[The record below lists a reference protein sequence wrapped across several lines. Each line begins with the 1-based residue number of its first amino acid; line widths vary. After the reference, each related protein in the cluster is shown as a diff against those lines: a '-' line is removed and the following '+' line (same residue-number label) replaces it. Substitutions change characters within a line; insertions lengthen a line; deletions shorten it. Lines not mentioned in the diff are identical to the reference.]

1 MQTFLPYPDF
11 AESARVLDNK
21 RLGKQRVEAYQI
33 LLTLDGA
40 RKGWANHPAVKMW
53 AGYQTAL
60 FVYLQAVCSEWVYR
74 GYKDTVLRK
83 GTHYMAPE
91 EFMTTRQGGFVT
103 MPPWLGD
110 KEFHAAHRA
119 NLLRKDYGHYA
130 QFGWDEDLTL
140 PYVWPK

>member
-11 AESARVLDNK
+11 RESARVLDNK

-33 LLTLDGA
+33 LLTLAGA

-53 AGYQTAL
+53 EGYQSAL
-60 FVYLQAVCSEWVYR
+60 FAYFDAVCNEWVYR
-74 GYKDTVLRK
+74 GYKDTLLMK
-83 GTHYMAPE
+83 GSPL
-91 EFMTTRQGGFVT
+91 MTDEYLAAGLVGGFVP
-103 MPPWLGD
+103 MPPWLGT
-110 KEFHAAHRA
+110 KEFHASHRA